1 MQEIIAKLDLI
12 FQKPSG
18 ERFPVTV
25 EIGRPYEVNDGEK
38 GNYAACP
45 VATLGFF
52 GRHPDIHGED
62 TFQALL
68 LALGLV
74 QRLMTDFLRK
84 GGKIYFADEDSE
96 FDPNLYFDIFKIS

>member
-1 MQEIIAKLDLI
+1 MQEIIAKLDLV

-25 EIGRPYEVNDGEK
+25 EIGKPYEVNDGEC

-45 VATLGFF
+45 VATQGLYDK
-52 GRHPDIHGED
+52 HPDITGVD

-74 QRLMTDFLRK
+74 QRLMTDFLKK
-84 GGKIYFADEDSE
+84 GGKIYFADEEAE
-96 FDPNLYFDIFKIS
+96 FEPNLYFDIFRIS